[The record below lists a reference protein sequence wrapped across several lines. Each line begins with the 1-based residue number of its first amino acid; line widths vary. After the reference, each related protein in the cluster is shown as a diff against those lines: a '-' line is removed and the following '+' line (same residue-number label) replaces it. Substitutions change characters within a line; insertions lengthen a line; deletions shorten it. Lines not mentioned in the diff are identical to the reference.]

1 MFGPKTL
8 LNPFERYSER
18 TLLIVGVV
26 GIIAGSLIAFAFNGR
41 YDGVVDL
48 HFSKD
53 VSLAQP
59 FIDNAINVV
68 CLLLPLLLLGK
79 FINNKTRLI
88 DILTAILIARIPY
101 YVLPVFN
108 ANNFIGDITETLMK
122 QVGENDAAPGLLSQE
137 LSMGPIPTI
146 LVIVFSVGSIAAM
159 IWMVTILFNGFKT
172 ATNLKTI
179 GHKVL
184 FALAIIVAEVL
195 SKIIIL
201 KLITQSQI

>member
-18 TLLIVGVV
+18 TLLMVGVIS
-26 GIIAGSLIAFAFNGR
+26 IIVGSLIAFAFNGR

-79 FINNKTRLI
+79 FINGKTRVI
-88 DILTAILIARIPY
+88 DILTAILISRIPY

-108 ANNFIGDITETLMK
+108 ANGFMQRFTDALTRSIGQE
-122 QVGENDAAPGLLSQE
+122 SQ
-137 LSMGPIPTI
+137 
-146 LVIVFSVGSIAAM
+146 AAM
-159 IWMVTILFNGFKT
+159 PQLGSTDTIIIVLFAVASILALIWMVIMLFNGFKT
-172 ATNLKTI
+172 ATNVKTI

-184 FALAIIVAEVL
+184 FAIALIVAEVL

-201 KLITQSQI
+201 NMITQTNL

>member
-18 TLLIVGVV
+18 TLLIVGMV
-26 GIIAGSLIAFAFNGR
+26 GIIMGSLIAFAFNGR

-79 FINNKTRLI
+79 FINNKTRVI
-88 DILTAILIARIPY
+88 DILTAILVARIPY

-108 ANNFIGDITETLMK
+108 ANNFIGNVTEGIMK
-122 QVGENDAAPGLLSQE
+122 QVGESDAPPSLLAQD
-137 LSMGPIPTI
+137 LNMGPLQTI
-146 LVIVFSVGSIAAM
+146 AVIVFAIGSIGAM
-159 IWMVTILFNGFKT
+159 IWMIMILFNGFCT

-184 FALAIIVAEVL
+184 FAIALIVAEVL

-201 KLITQSQI
+201 KMITQTNL

>member
-41 YDGVVDL
+41 FDGVVDL

-79 FINNKTRLI
+79 FINSKTRVI

-108 ANNFIGDITETLMK
+108 ANDLMQFITDELTRSIGQES
-122 QVGENDAAPGLLSQE
+122 QAAIPQFGSTDSIIVLLFAVAS
-137 LSMGPIPTI
+137 I
-146 LVIVFSVGSIAAM
+146 LAL
-159 IWMVTILFNGFKT
+159 IWMVIMLFNGFKT

-201 KLITQSQI
+201 NMITQTNL

>member
-18 TLLIVGVV
+18 TLLIVGVLAFV
-26 GIIAGSLIAFAFNGR
+26 VGSLLAFAFNGR

-48 HFSKD
+48 HFSKA
-53 VSLAQP
+53 VSLTQP
-59 FIDNAINVV
+59 FIDNTINVV

-79 FINNKTRLI
+79 FINGKTRVI
-88 DILTAILIARIPY
+88 DILTAILVARIPY

-108 ANNFIGDITETLMK
+108 ANGFMQRITDELTRSIGQE
-122 QVGENDAAPGLLSQE
+122 SQ
-137 LSMGPIPTI
+137 
-146 LVIVFSVGSIAAM
+146 AAM
-159 IWMVTILFNGFKT
+159 PQLGSTDTIIIVLFAAASILALIWMVIMLINGFKT

-184 FALAIIVAEVL
+184 FAIALIIAEIL
-195 SKIIIL
+195 SKMIIL
-201 KLITQSQI
+201 KMITQTGL

>member
-18 TLLIVGVV
+18 TLLIVGVI
-26 GIIAGSLIAFAFNGR
+26 GIILGSLIAFAFNGR

-59 FIDNAINVV
+59 FIDNAINVA
-68 CLLLPLLLLGK
+68 CLFLPLLLLGK
-79 FINNKTRLI
+79 FINGKTRVI

-108 ANNFIGDITETLMK
+108 ANGFMQRVTDEITRSIGQESQDAMPQLGSMDNILMLLF
-122 QVGENDAAPGLLSQE
+122 AAVS
-137 LSMGPIPTI
+137 I
-146 LVIVFSVGSIAAM
+146 LAL
-159 IWMVTILFNGFKT
+159 IWMVIILFNGFKT
-172 ATNLKTI
+172 ATNLKTV

-184 FALAIIVAEVL
+184 FAVALIVAELL

-201 KLITQSQI
+201 KLITQS

>member
-18 TLLIVGVV
+18 TLLIVGLLAFVL
-26 GIIAGSLIAFAFNGR
+26 GSLIAFAFNGR

-79 FINNKTRLI
+79 FINTKTRVI
-88 DILTAILIARIPY
+88 DILTAILVARIPY

-108 ANNFIGDITETLMK
+108 ANGFMQRITDELTRSIGQE
-122 QVGENDAAPGLLSQE
+122 SQ
-137 LSMGPIPTI
+137 
-146 LVIVFSVGSIAAM
+146 AAM
-159 IWMVTILFNGFKT
+159 PQLGSMDTIIIVMFAAASILALIWMVIILFNGFKT
-172 ATNLKTI
+172 ATNLKNLS
-179 GHKVL
+179 HKIL
-184 FALAIIVAEVL
+184 FAVALIVAEIL
-195 SKIIIL
+195 SKMIIL
-201 KLITQSQI
+201 KMITQTGL

>member
-18 TLLIVGVV
+18 TLLMVGVIS
-26 GIIAGSLIAFAFNGR
+26 IIVGSLIAFAFNGR

-79 FINNKTRLI
+79 FINSKTRVI

-108 ANNFIGDITETLMK
+108 ANDLMQFITDELTRSIGQES
-122 QVGENDAAPGLLSQE
+122 QAAIPQFGSTDSIIVLLFAVAS
-137 LSMGPIPTI
+137 I
-146 LVIVFSVGSIAAM
+146 LAL
-159 IWMVTILFNGFKT
+159 IWMVIMLFNGFKT

-201 KLITQSQI
+201 NMITQTNL